1 MKRIINPPRIATA
14 VVAVALLAACGSEP
28 TSEATDRSGLDG
40 GSAAAWSVQQ
50 WAEQHERSAHLEGLA
65 RTYGTSAERRKSAER
80 DSVEAAETIERE
92 AKLAGQART
101 YGADQ
106 STDQPAPVDET
117 SDGEF
122 VPGSRHMPTR

>member
-1 MKRIINPPRIATA
+1 MKRIINPARIATA

-28 TSEATDRSGLDG
+28 TSEATDGSGLDG
-40 GSAAAWSVQQ
+40 RSAAAWSAQQ
-50 WAEQHERSAHLEGLA
+50 WAEQHERAAHLEGLA
-65 RTYGTSAERRKSAER
+65 RTYGTSAERRNSAEC
-80 DSVEAAETIERE
+80 DSVDAETIERE

-106 STDQPAPVDET
+106 STDLPAPVDET
-117 SDGEF
+117 SDGEC

>member
-1 MKRIINPPRIATA
+1 MKRIINPSRIATA

-40 GSAAAWSVQQ
+40 RSAAAWSAQQ

-65 RTYGTSAERRKSAER
+65 RTYGTSAGRRNWAER
-80 DSVEAAETIERE
+80 VEAETIERE

-101 YGADQ
+101 YGADR
-106 STDQPAPVDET
+106 STDLPAPVDET

-122 VPGSRHMPTR
+122 LPGSRHMPTR